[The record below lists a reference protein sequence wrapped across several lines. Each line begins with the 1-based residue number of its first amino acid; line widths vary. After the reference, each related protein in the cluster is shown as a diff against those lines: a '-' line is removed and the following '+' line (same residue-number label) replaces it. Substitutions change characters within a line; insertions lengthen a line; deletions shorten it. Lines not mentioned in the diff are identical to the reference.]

1 MNNNKE
7 LWVLGHRVTYIE
19 TIGDYSL
26 LEVSITPGVPGPP
39 PHYHVDA
46 PELFH
51 LIDGQMDVML
61 DGTWHSLTKGESI
74 MVPKESVHS
83 FRNSVD
89 TESRFVTTWSPR
101 GFEGFFLEF
110 GIPAEQED
118 GFEKSVSDEMI
129 KKVVTG
135 CAKYGMIIVED
146 A

>member
-1 MNNNKE
+1 MNNNKT
-7 LWVLGHRVTYIE
+7 LWVLGHKVTYVE

-51 LIDGQMDVML
+51 LIDGQMDVMV
-61 DGTWHSLTKGESI
+61 DGTWHSLKKGESI
-74 MVPKESVHS
+74 MVPTKTVHS
-83 FRNSVD
+83 FRNTWD
-89 TESRFVTTWSPR
+89 QESRFITTWSPR

-110 GIPAEQED
+110 GVPFEQE
-118 GFEKSVSDEMI
+118 GAFEKSVSDEMI
-129 KKVVTG
+129 QKVVSG
-135 CAKYGMIIVED
+135 CSKYGMIIAED